1 MAPSPPLSKGDTAM
15 ILLTKIILPTSDI
28 VTDILAIYQVF
39 LLDQGRYAELF
50 IIGYL
55 MIFFLLLSFL
65 LTIPHFVRNEK
76 STKDKLIALPWL
88 MLLSW
93 PQYRAIRLLWL
104 AFVDGNVEQFLAEKM
119 IFEQDVGNIGKQLK
133 HNLNRVVN

>member
-1 MAPSPPLSKGDTAM
+1 MAPSPALSKGDTAM
-15 ILLTKIILPTSDI
+15 IVLTKILLPTSDI
-28 VTDILAIYQVF
+28 VTDIMAIYQVF
-39 LLDQGRYAELF
+39 LLDQQKYAELF

-76 STKDKLIALPWL
+76 SKKDKLIALPWL

-104 AFVDGNVEQFLAEKM
+104 AFVDGNVEQFMAEKM
-119 IFEQDVGNIGKQLK
+119 VFEQDVGNIGKYF
-133 HNLNRVVN
+133 N